1 VISDRLL
8 SIRISQ
14 DADNPACGGTED
26 PVFIAA
32 TRSWRLLTHYSGL
45 RGVRH
50 RGSAFCCGTAQHGKV
65 DVEDSHRRGP
75 QRSLL
80 RLARAPRPIC
90 PRGRSRAGRA
100 ACRPCGPACT
110 VAFPPMT
117 RRHPGM
123 YSDMYPHAHPGRR
136 AATSGL
142 PARPTASLP
151 ACGCAWPRSC
161 RLDVAQARRAGV
173 PSS

>member
-1 VISDRLL
+1 MILLMISSSTTFKAKSTCSGNWWRAAKSSTMSATRVISDRLL

-80 RLARAPRPIC
+80 RLARAPRP
-90 PRGRSRAGRA
+90 
-100 ACRPCGPACT
+100 
-110 VAFPPMT
+110 
-117 RRHPGM
+117 
-123 YSDMYPHAHPGRR
+123 
-136 AATSGL
+136 
-142 PARPTASLP
+142 
-151 ACGCAWPRSC
+151 
-161 RLDVAQARRAGV
+161 
-173 PSS
+173 